1 MNHDM
6 DNTQTENALARLFN
20 EEDNRIVFW
29 NDPEN
34 EFTITLPL
42 LNLPEGVNILRLD
55 QVGDLKQRSEWN
67 EKTRNDVILFTHQ
80 VKNPITNPTGSW
92 TSVSTAAVSG
102 PTGHP
107 FSWTS

>member
-42 LNLPEGVNILRLD
+42 LNLPEGVNIL
-55 QVGDLKQRSEWN
+55 
-67 EKTRNDVILFTHQ
+67 DVILFTHQ